1 MDATL
6 LFSVAMAMFIV
17 VITPGPAVL
26 AVLSIGAAQGRW
38 AGAQFLFGHILG
50 DLVWAL
56 LALVAMVG
64 ANLVSPWLF
73 QALALFCGLYLL
85 WLGTRSLLAKPR
97 MQGGPRLVV
106 KRPYLRGLIFG
117 VSNPKSYPVT
127 LAVFTA
133 LLAGRLEAVTVSNLP
148 LFLVTCIVGCAAADL
163 ILIWVIGIG
172 ALRRF
177 YAKHE
182 VWFLRATGLM
192 FIGFAINT
200 LAHLWFDL
208 RTATR

>member
-56 LALVAMVG
+56 LALVALVG

-85 WLGTRSLLAKPR
+85 WLGIRSLLAKPHA
-97 MQGGPRLVV
+97 QGGPRLVV

-133 LLAGRLEAVTVSNLP
+133 LLAGRLEAVTASNLP
-148 LFLVTCIVGCAAADL
+148 LFLATCIVGCAAADL

-192 FIGFAINT
+192 FIGFAVNT